1 MSVVVFLFS
10 ILRYNVGWDYMAYY
24 DTIMHNFDSSL
35 LSRNEVISTSLIIFS
50 RKIGSANFYFI
61 VNSVITVFLIA
72 FVLHKNSPDPF
83 FSFFIFIT
91 FPLFFLNS
99 LSIVRNFT
107 AIAIVFYSLRFINEG
122 RLLRYVVMIMIA
134 SGFHT
139 SALIALLFYPL
150 KFLNINSMGIIIMIV
165 SGSILRPLLSS
176 ELKSLFPILNIYL
189 KRTSDFQGWHLI
201 FFFVFILFLVVVFRN
216 NLAMGFSNR
225 DANLL
230 VNIFTLGV
238 VIYILFFD
246 TGTLGHRLSLY
257 GIITSTLII
266 PKLVDIFSNKRE
278 RILFKFVLCSG
289 LMFLFFATI
298 YLGSSTYI
306 PYETILGK

>member
-1 MSVVVFLFS
+1 
-10 ILRYNVGWDYMAYY
+10 
-24 DTIMHNFDSSL
+24 
-35 LSRNEVISTSLIIFS
+35 
-50 RKIGSANFYFI
+50 
-61 VNSVITVFLIA
+61 
-72 FVLHKNSPDPF
+72 
-83 FSFFIFIT
+83 
-91 FPLFFLNS
+91 
-99 LSIVRNFT
+99 
-107 AIAIVFYSLRFINEG
+107 
-122 RLLRYVVMIMIA
+122 
-134 SGFHT
+134 
-139 SALIALLFYPL
+139 
-150 KFLNINSMGIIIMIV
+150 
-165 SGSILRPLLSS
+165 
-176 ELKSLFPILNIYL
+176 
-189 KRTSDFQGWHLI
+189 
-201 FFFVFILFLVVVFRN
+201 
-216 NLAMGFSNR
+216 MGFSNR